1 MVEEYIQKIYEE
13 LLKEEQ
19 NSAKRISDLQIH
31 LKETQA
37 MIHLLEETNDP
48 NYESFTPRKVN
59 SRNKQKIDELHAE
72 MKELEEAIQ
81 QETDYHTQQM
91 EKVEEA
97 AKVLRQAKADVACR
111 CDRNT
116 LEEERYHTSLLET
129 QENERQRI
137 SRELH
142 DSTVQNLTAMVH
154 MAELCSKLV
163 DMDPIRCK
171 LELNKMIKNLR
182 EIIDDTRKMIYNL
195 RPMSFDDIG
204 LDITIERALDKLE
217 ATGTKKIHFVVEG
230 TPYQLKP
237 IIGITL
243 LRIIQEACSNAI
255 CHANPTLIH
264 VLLRYEQGG
273 ITVIVE
279 DDGTGF
285 DVHIL
290 DERPRDDNSGFG
302 MSMMKERVYLLSGS
316 IQIDSKIGVGT
327 KIIVKVPISNKEEFS
342 MAVKV
347 MITDDNSLIRE
358 GLKQLLELEG
368 DFQVIAEACDGIDCM
383 EKLKEQIPDVLLLD
397 INMPR
402 MNGLEVLQK
411 IKDEKIDV
419 KILVLTVH
427 NEVEYLLKAVDI
439 GINGYLLK
447 DSESSELKKA
457 ILSVV
462 DGEDYIQPSLIPV
475 LNAKMIDRDMDSE
488 KIEKLTKRELEVLK
502 LLAVGMYNKGVAD
515 ELHISE
521 RTVKNHVSSIFK
533 KIDVSDRTQ
542 AAVFAIRN
550 NLISIH

>member
-1 MVEEYIQKIYEE
+1 MVFNIKHMFGGEMVEEYIQKIYEE

-182 EIIDDTRKMIYNL
+182 EIIDDTRKMIYNFAASSAV
-195 RPMSFDDIG
+195 M
-204 LDITIERALDKLE
+204 
-217 ATGTKKIHFVVEG
+217 
-230 TPYQLKP
+230 
-237 IIGITL
+237 
-243 LRIIQEACSNAI
+243 LRIILIRFPFLLRLPAPCALFPPGTAGDIPGGVPPRSPFFPLCNTACQAQRPLRPAACS
-255 CHANPTLIH
+255 
-264 VLLRYEQGG
+264 
-273 ITVIVE
+273 
-279 DDGTGF
+279 
-285 DVHIL
+285 DVQAH
-290 DERPRDDNSGFG
+290 RN
-302 MSMMKERVYLLSGS
+302 
-316 IQIDSKIGVGT
+316 
-327 KIIVKVPISNKEEFS
+327 
-342 MAVKV
+342 
-347 MITDDNSLIRE
+347 
-358 GLKQLLELEG
+358 
-368 DFQVIAEACDGIDCM
+368 
-383 EKLKEQIPDVLLLD
+383 
-397 INMPR
+397 
-402 MNGLEVLQK
+402 
-411 IKDEKIDV
+411 
-419 KILVLTVH
+419 
-427 NEVEYLLKAVDI
+427 
-439 GINGYLLK
+439 
-447 DSESSELKKA
+447 
-457 ILSVV
+457 
-462 DGEDYIQPSLIPV
+462 
-475 LNAKMIDRDMDSE
+475 
-488 KIEKLTKRELEVLK
+488 
-502 LLAVGMYNKGVAD
+502 VA
-515 ELHISE
+515 L
-521 RTVKNHVSSIFK
+521 
-533 KIDVSDRTQ
+533 
-542 AAVFAIRN
+542 
-550 NLISIH
+550 

>member
-1 MVEEYIQKIYEE
+1 
-13 LLKEEQ
+13 
-19 NSAKRISDLQIH
+19 
-31 LKETQA
+31 
-37 MIHLLEETNDP
+37 
-48 NYESFTPRKVN
+48 
-59 SRNKQKIDELHAE
+59 
-72 MKELEEAIQ
+72 MKEVEEAIHL
-81 QETDYHTQQM
+81 ETDYHTQQM
-91 EKVEEA
+91 KRVEEA
-97 AKVLRQAKADVACR
+97 AGVLQQAKTDAACK
-111 CDRNT
+111 CNRNT

-171 LELNKMIKNLR
+171 LELSKMIKNLR

-204 LDITIERALDKLE
+204 LDITIERTLDKLE

-264 VLLRYEQGG
+264 VLLRYEQGA

-327 KIIVKVPISNKEEFS
+327 KIVVKVPISNKEEF
-342 MAVKV
+342 
-347 MITDDNSLIRE
+347 
-358 GLKQLLELEG
+358 
-368 DFQVIAEACDGIDCM
+368 
-383 EKLKEQIPDVLLLD
+383 
-397 INMPR
+397 
-402 MNGLEVLQK
+402 
-411 IKDEKIDV
+411 
-419 KILVLTVH
+419 
-427 NEVEYLLKAVDI
+427 
-439 GINGYLLK
+439 
-447 DSESSELKKA
+447 
-457 ILSVV
+457 
-462 DGEDYIQPSLIPV
+462 
-475 LNAKMIDRDMDSE
+475 
-488 KIEKLTKRELEVLK
+488 
-502 LLAVGMYNKGVAD
+502 
-515 ELHISE
+515 
-521 RTVKNHVSSIFK
+521 
-533 KIDVSDRTQ
+533 
-542 AAVFAIRN
+542 
-550 NLISIH
+550 

>member
-81 QETDYHTQQM
+81 QKTDYHTQQM
-91 EKVEEA
+91 ERVEEA

-171 LELNKMIKNLR
+171 LELSKMIKNLR

-204 LDITIERALDKLE
+204 LDITIERTLDKLE

-264 VLLRYEQGG
+264 VLLRY
-273 ITVIVE
+273 
-279 DDGTGF
+279 
-285 DVHIL
+285 
-290 DERPRDDNSGFG
+290 
-302 MSMMKERVYLLSGS
+302 
-316 IQIDSKIGVGT
+316 
-327 KIIVKVPISNKEEFS
+327 
-342 MAVKV
+342 
-347 MITDDNSLIRE
+347 
-358 GLKQLLELEG
+358 
-368 DFQVIAEACDGIDCM
+368 
-383 EKLKEQIPDVLLLD
+383 
-397 INMPR
+397 
-402 MNGLEVLQK
+402 
-411 IKDEKIDV
+411 
-419 KILVLTVH
+419 
-427 NEVEYLLKAVDI
+427 
-439 GINGYLLK
+439 
-447 DSESSELKKA
+447 
-457 ILSVV
+457 
-462 DGEDYIQPSLIPV
+462 
-475 LNAKMIDRDMDSE
+475 
-488 KIEKLTKRELEVLK
+488 
-502 LLAVGMYNKGVAD
+502 
-515 ELHISE
+515 
-521 RTVKNHVSSIFK
+521 
-533 KIDVSDRTQ
+533 
-542 AAVFAIRN
+542 
-550 NLISIH
+550 

>member
-48 NYESFTPRKVN
+48 NFESFTPRKVN

-72 MKELEEAIQ
+72 MKEVEEAIHL
-81 QETDYHTQQM
+81 ETDYHTQQM
-91 EKVEEA
+91 KRVEEA
-97 AKVLRQAKADVACR
+97 AGVLQQAKTDAACK
-111 CDRNT
+111 CNRNT

-163 DMDPIRCK
+163 DMDTIRCK
-171 LELNKMIKNLR
+171 LELNKMI
-182 EIIDDTRKMIYNL
+182 
-195 RPMSFDDIG
+195 
-204 LDITIERALDKLE
+204 TIERTLDKLE

-264 VLLRYEQGG
+264 VLLRYEQGA

-327 KIIVKVPISNKEEFS
+327 KIIVKVPISNKEEF
-342 MAVKV
+342 
-347 MITDDNSLIRE
+347 
-358 GLKQLLELEG
+358 
-368 DFQVIAEACDGIDCM
+368 
-383 EKLKEQIPDVLLLD
+383 
-397 INMPR
+397 
-402 MNGLEVLQK
+402 
-411 IKDEKIDV
+411 
-419 KILVLTVH
+419 
-427 NEVEYLLKAVDI
+427 
-439 GINGYLLK
+439 
-447 DSESSELKKA
+447 
-457 ILSVV
+457 
-462 DGEDYIQPSLIPV
+462 
-475 LNAKMIDRDMDSE
+475 
-488 KIEKLTKRELEVLK
+488 
-502 LLAVGMYNKGVAD
+502 
-515 ELHISE
+515 
-521 RTVKNHVSSIFK
+521 
-533 KIDVSDRTQ
+533 
-542 AAVFAIRN
+542 
-550 NLISIH
+550 